1 MLMNYIAKHS
11 RDHASWFRMCITREV
26 DRKGPSLL
34 VTNKLTNIKTLGF
47 VYQYIFLSYTMLCV
61 HVRSEEFSRLGS
73 TTWYEQRLL
82 PVRLRYV

>member
-61 HVRSEEFSRLGS
+61 HVFRGIQPSWINHTVQTMS
-73 TTWYEQRLL
+73 TSS
-82 PVRLRYV
+82 PS